1 MIIERNDDAED
12 DEPIAEL
19 YETFDIIESDYQ
31 LYKNI
36 AFGIS
41 NIELNFNQKDLS
53 DKINLSIKLSVLKY
67 MRLVQLLPN
76 EISHVFS
83 FINLSN
89 LEKLEI
95 VDSNMSFEDLMQIQN
110 LKNVKFILL
119 DLNDDGTETMEK
131 ITEILE
137 ATINIP
143 ELEFCYADGII
154 KEEDNF
160 EVFLVEW
167 VLKNGYFKS
176 FLCHTYYEEYGCEIQ
191 FSS

>member
-1 MIIERNDDAED
+1 MIIERNED
-12 DEPIAEL
+12 DEPITEL

-36 AFGIS
+36 AFDIS

-76 EISHVFS
+76 EISHIFS
-83 FINLSN
+83 FVNLSH
-89 LEKLEI
+89 LEKIEI
-95 VDSNMSFEDLMQIQN
+95 IYSNMSFEDLMQIQN
-110 LKNVKFILL
+110 LKNIKSVLL
-119 DLNDDGTETMEK
+119 YLSDDGGTETMQ
-131 ITEILE
+131 ILE

-143 ELEFCYADGII
+143 ELEFCYDDGII

-176 FLCHTYYEEYGCEIQ
+176 FLCHIYYEEYGCETQ